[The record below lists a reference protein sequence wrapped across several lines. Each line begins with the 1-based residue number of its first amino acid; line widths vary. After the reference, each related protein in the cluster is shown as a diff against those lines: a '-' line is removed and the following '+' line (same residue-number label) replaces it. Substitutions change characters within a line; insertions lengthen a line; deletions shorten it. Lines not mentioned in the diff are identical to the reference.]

1 MDINSP
7 RGQDSLMHER
17 IMSMWIET
25 AWKCR
30 YIETPKDSPALIDAI
45 ITDERGGTM
54 RAVVETKC
62 RYNLSLA
69 QFQNSF
75 NNEWLMTWA
84 KVQNA
89 MQIATSLG
97 IPCVGLLYLVD
108 NKTLLVQKLSD
119 PYGNLMAKLRV
130 ESTETQ
136 ANINGG
142 KAVRNNA
149 FIDMTNAKIYQIGQ
163 NRADIAT

>member
-1 MDINSP
+1 
-7 RGQDSLMHER
+7 
-17 IMSMWIET
+17 
-25 AWKCR
+25 
-30 YIETPKDSPALIDAI
+30 
-45 ITDERGGTM
+45 
-54 RAVVETKC
+54 
-62 RYNLSLA
+62 
-69 QFQNSF
+69 
-75 NNEWLMTWA
+75 
-84 KVQNA
+84 
-89 MQIATSLG
+89 
-97 IPCVGLLYLVD
+97 VGLLYLVD

>member
-1 MDINSP
+1 MDINSS

-69 QFQNSF
+69 QLKNSF

-97 IPCVGLLYLVD
+97 VPCVGLLYLVEE
-108 NKTLLVQKLSD
+108 KTLLVQKLSD

-130 ESTETQ
+130 ENTETQ
-136 ANINGG
+136 ATINGG

-149 FIDMTNAKIYQIGQ
+149 FIDMTNAKIYQIGPK
-163 NRADIAT
+163 RADITT

>member
-1 MDINSP
+1 
-7 RGQDSLMHER
+7 
-17 IMSMWIET
+17 MSMWIET

-62 RYNLSLA
+62 RYNLKLA
-69 QFQNSF
+69 QLKNSF
-75 NNEWLMTWA
+75 NNEWLVTWT

-89 MQIATSLG
+89 MQIAISLG
-97 IPCVGLLYLVD
+97 VPCVGLLYLVEE
-108 NKTLLVQKLSD
+108 KTLLVQKLSD
-119 PYGNLMAKLRV
+119 QYGNLMAKLRI
-130 ESTETQ
+130 ENTKTQ
-136 ANINGG
+136 ATINGE

-149 FIDMTNAKIYQIGQ
+149 FIDMTNAKIYQIGK
-163 NRADIAT
+163 

>member
-1 MDINSP
+1 MDILSS

-62 RYNLSLA
+62 RYNLTLV

-75 NNEWLMTWA
+75 NNEWLMTWT

-97 IPCVGLLYLVD
+97 VPCVGLLYLVD
-108 NKTLLVQKLSD
+108 EKILLVQKLSD
-119 PYGNLMAKLRV
+119 QYGSLMAKLRV
-130 ESTETQ
+130 ENTETQ

-142 KAVRNNA
+142 KATRNNA
-149 FIDMTNAKIYQIGQ
+149 FIDMTNAKIYRIGK
-163 NRADIAT
+163 TT

>member
-1 MDINSP
+1 MDINSV

-62 RYNLSLA
+62 RYNLKLA
-69 QFQNSF
+69 QLKNSF
-75 NNEWLMTWA
+75 NNEWLVTWT

-89 MQIATSLG
+89 MKIAISLG
-97 IPCVGLLYLVD
+97 VPCVGLLYLVEE
-108 NKTLLVQKLSD
+108 KTLLVQKLSD
-119 PYGNLMAKLRV
+119 QYGNLMAKLRI
-130 ESTETQ
+130 ENTETQ
-136 ANINGG
+136 ATINGG

-149 FIDMTNAKIYQIGQ
+149 FIDMTNAKIYQIGK
-163 NRADIAT
+163 

>member
-1 MDINSP
+1 MDINSV

-62 RYNLSLA
+62 RYNLKLA
-69 QFQNSF
+69 QLKNSF
-75 NNEWLMTWA
+75 NNEWLVTWT

-89 MQIATSLG
+89 MQIAISLG
-97 IPCVGLLYLVD
+97 VPCVGLLYLVEE
-108 NKTLLVQKLSD
+108 KTLLVQKLSD
-119 PYGNLMAKLRV
+119 QYGNLMAKLRI
-130 ESTETQ
+130 ENTKTQ
-136 ANINGG
+136 ATINGE

-149 FIDMTNAKIYQIGQ
+149 FIDMTNAKIYQIGK
-163 NRADIAT
+163 